1 MQYPPVPK
9 THLAG
14 ENMKRLILEQSDEEF
29 YTSHT
34 GLALAGVCINR
45 YSDLGRYVGRVAKG
59 SDHIAEIDILRSYLG
74 LLCLGKSDYQAIA
87 AMRED
92 DYFKQALDIGRIP
105 SVERL
110 RQRLDEAGADLV
122 PVIHRS
128 SRTMLKRLK
137 APITGYWNG
146 LVPLD
151 VDVFPQD
158 NSNTKKEGVSR
169 TYKNYDGYAPMAA
182 YLGMEGWCLE
192 VELRPG
198 SQHSQK
204 GFVDFIKRVI
214 TSAKDLSKQPLLVR
228 ADSGNDAIETLVALE
243 NAENTHYIVKWNPRQ
258 SDPVAWRDKVFAEGP
273 VKMPRTGKR
282 VCTIVVEE
290 RREIKKT
297 TYTFKRIVRV
307 TERTIDKNGQFLLA
321 PDITIEGW
329 WTDLAMAAEDVIELY
344 RQHATSEQF
353 HSEFKTD
360 LDLERL
366 PSGKFAT
373 NALVMALGS
382 FAYNILRFIGQT
394 GLIAPFGPVRHSAKR
409 RRLRT
414 VIQELMYLA
423 GRLISTGRRLK
434 LRFSRHCPAFTAFSV
449 VYSRLV
455 AAS

>member
-1 MQYPPVPK
+1 
-9 THLAG
+9 
-14 ENMKRLILEQSDEEF
+14 MKRLILEQSDEEF
-29 YTSHT
+29 YTSHS
-34 GLALAGVCINR
+34 GLALAGACINR

-87 AMRED
+87 AMRKD
-92 DYFKQALDIGRIP
+92 DYFKQALGIFRIP

-137 APITGYWNG
+137 APISGYRNG

-182 YLGMEGWCLE
+182 YLGTEGWCME

-214 TSAKDLSKQPLLVR
+214 AGARELSKQPLLVR
-228 ADSGNDAIETLVALE
+228 ADAGNDALDTLVALE
-243 NAENTHYIVKWNPRQ
+243 DAEQTHYIVKWNPRKN
-258 SDPVAWRDKVFAEGP
+258 DPVAWRDKVFAEGS
-273 VKMPRTGKR
+273 VKTSREGKR
-282 VCTIVVEE
+282 VGTMVVEE
-290 RREIKKT
+290 RKKIKET
-297 TYTFKRIVRV
+297 TYIFKRIVRV
-307 TERTIDKNGQFLLA
+307 TERSIDKNGQFLLA
-321 PDITIEGW
+321 PDITLEGW
-329 WTDLAMAAEDVIELY
+329 WTDLAMVAEDVIELY

-373 NALVMALGS
+373 NALVMALGAFS
-382 FAYNILRFIGQT
+382 YNILRFIGQT

-423 GRLISTGRRLK
+423 GRLISTGRGLK

-455 AAS
+455 PAS

>member
-1 MQYPPVPK
+1 
-9 THLAG
+9 
-14 ENMKRLILEQSDEEF
+14 MKRLILEQSSDEF
-29 YTSHT
+29 YTSHS
-34 GLALAGVCINR
+34 GLALAGACINR
-45 YSDLGRYVGRVAKG
+45 YSDLSRSVGRVTKG

-92 DYFKQALDIGRIP
+92 DYFKQALGIGRMP

-110 RQRLDEAGADLV
+110 RQRLDEAGIALV
-122 PVIHRS
+122 PVINRCA
-128 SRTMLKRLK
+128 RTMLKRLK
-137 APITGYWNG
+137 APITGYRNG
-146 LVPLD
+146 LIPLD

-169 TYKNYDGYAPMAA
+169 TYKNYDGYAPMVA

-204 GFVDFIKRVI
+204 GFIDFIKRVVA
-214 TSAKDLSKQPLLVR
+214 SARDLTKQPLLVR
-228 ADSGNDAIETLVALE
+228 ADSGNDAQETLVVLE
-243 NAENTHYIVKWNPRQ
+243 DAENTHYIVKWNPRG
-258 SDPVAWRDKVFAEGP
+258 SDVFAWRDRVFAEGV
-273 VKMPRTGKR
+273 VKTPRPGKR
-282 VCTIVVEE
+282 VGTMVIEE
-290 RREIKKT
+290 RKKINEKR
-297 TYTFKRIVRV
+297 YTFKRIVRV
-307 TERTIDKNGQFLLA
+307 IERTIDRNGQFLLT
-321 PDITIEGW
+321 PEITLEGW
-329 WTDLAMAAEDVIELY
+329 WTDLAMATEDVIELY

-373 NALVMALGS
+373 NALVMALGA

-394 GLIAPFGPVRHSAKR
+394 GLIAPFGPLRHSAKR

-423 GRLISTGRRLK
+423 GRLITTGHRLK
-434 LRFSRHCPAFTAFSV
+434 LRFSRHCPAFTAFSIM
-449 VYSRLV
+449 YSRLV
-455 AAS
+455 PAS

>member
-1 MQYPPVPK
+1 
-9 THLAG
+9 
-14 ENMKRLILEQSDEEF
+14 MKRLTLEQSSDEF
-29 YTSHT
+29 YTSHS
-34 GLALAGVCINR
+34 GLALAGACINR
-45 YSDLGRYVGRVAKG
+45 YSDLARYIGRVAKG

-92 DYFKQALDIGRIP
+92 DYFKQALGIGRMP

-110 RQRLDEAGADLV
+110 RQRLDEAGAELI
-122 PVIHRS
+122 PVINQS

-137 APITGYWNG
+137 APITGYRSG
-146 LVPLD
+146 FVPLD

-182 YLGMEGWCLE
+182 YLGKEGWCLE

-204 GFVDFIKRVI
+204 GFVDFIKRVV
-214 TSAKDLSKQPLLVR
+214 SGAKELTEQPLLVR
-228 ADSGNDAIETLVALE
+228 ADAGNCAQESLVALE
-243 NAENTHYIVKWNPRQ
+243 DAEKTHYIVKWNPRS
-258 SDPVAWRDKVFAEGP
+258 SDVLAWRDRVFAEGV
-273 VKMPRTGKR
+273 VKTPREGKR
-282 VCTIVVEE
+282 VGTMVIEE
-290 RREIKKT
+290 RTKINEKP
-297 TYTFKRIVRV
+297 YTFKRIVRV
-307 TERTIDKNGQFLLA
+307 IERTIDRNGQFLLT
-321 PDITIEGW
+321 PELTLEGW
-329 WTDLAMAAEDVIELY
+329 WTDLALEPAEVIELY

-373 NALVMALGS
+373 NTLIMTLGA

-394 GLIAPFGPVRHSAKR
+394 GLIAPLGPVLHSAKR

-423 GRLISTGRRLK
+423 ARLINTGRQLK
-434 LRFSRHCPAFTAFSV
+434 LRFSRHCPAFAAFSAL
-449 VYSRLV
+449 YSGLMT
-455 AAS
+455 AN

>member
-1 MQYPPVPK
+1 
-9 THLAG
+9 
-14 ENMKRLILEQSDEEF
+14 MKRMILEQSSEEF
-29 YTSHT
+29 YTSHS
-34 GLALAGVCINR
+34 GLALAGACINR
-45 YSDLGRYVGRVAKG
+45 YSDLSRYVGRVAKG

-92 DYFKQALDIGRIP
+92 DYFKQALGIGRIP

-110 RQRLDEAGADLV
+110 RQRLDEAASDLV
-122 PVIHRS
+122 PVINRS

-137 APITGYWNG
+137 APITGYRNG

-198 SQHSQK
+198 SQHSQN

-214 TSAKDLSKQPLLVR
+214 SGAKDLSKQSLLVR
-228 ADSGNDAIETLVALE
+228 ADSGNDAFETLAALE
-243 NAENTHYIVKWNPRQ
+243 DAEKTHYIVKWNPRK
-258 SDPVAWRDKVFAEGP
+258 SDIVTWRDQVFTEGP
-273 VKMPRTGKR
+273 VKTPREGKR
-282 VCTIVVEE
+282 VCTIIDEV
-290 RREIKKT
+290 RKAIKGT

-307 TERTIDKNGQFLLA
+307 TERTIDKKGQFLLA
-321 PDITIEGW
+321 PDITLEGW
-329 WTDLAMAAEDVIELY
+329 WTDLEMAAEDVIELY

-373 NALVMALGS
+373 NALLMALGA

-423 GRLISTGRRLK
+423 GRLITTGRRLR

-455 AAS
+455 PAS

>member
-1 MQYPPVPK
+1 
-9 THLAG
+9 
-14 ENMKRLILEQSDEEF
+14 MKRLSLEQSSEEF
-29 YTSHT
+29 YTSHS
-34 GLALAGVCINR
+34 GLALAGACVNR

-92 DYFKQALDIGRIP
+92 DYFKHALGIGRIP

-110 RQRLDEAGADLV
+110 RQRLDEAASDLV
-122 PVIHRS
+122 PVVNRC
-128 SRTMLKRLK
+128 SRIMLKRLK
-137 APITGYWNG
+137 APINGYRKG

-169 TYKNYDGYAPMAA
+169 TYKNYDGYAPIAA

-198 SQHSQK
+198 NQHSQN
-204 GFVDFIKRVI
+204 GFVGFIKRMI
-214 TSAKDLSKQPLLVR
+214 SGAKELTKQPILVR
-228 ADSGNDAIETLVALE
+228 ADAGNDAVETLVALE
-243 NAENTHYIVKWNPRQ
+243 DAENTHYIVKWNPRK
-258 SDPVAWRDKVFAEGP
+258 SDIVVWRDKVFAEGP
-273 VKMPRTGKR
+273 VKTLRPGKR

-290 RREIKKT
+290 RRKVDEKT
-297 TYTFKRIVRV
+297 YIFKRVVRV
-307 TERTIDKNGQFLLA
+307 IERTIDKNGQFLLA
-321 PDITIEGW
+321 PEITLEGW
-329 WTDLAMAAEDVIELY
+329 WSDLAMAPEDIIELY
-344 RQHATSEQF
+344 RHHATSEQF

-373 NALVMALGS
+373 NALVMALGA
-382 FAYNILRFIGQT
+382 FAYNILRFVGQT
-394 GLIAPFGPVRHSAKR
+394 GLITPFGPMRHSAKR

-423 GRLISTGRRLK
+423 GRLITTGRRLK
-434 LRFSRHCPAFTAFSV
+434 LRFSRHCPAFTAFSA

-455 AAS
+455 PAS